1 MDFKNLPN
9 DFDINSDPSLNSE
22 KDPLKKLEEYSEE
35 KSNKRLVVFTILG
48 IIGIVLVIAILS
60 VGFLALRGGDETST
74 ALDLPEQ
81 TTTTTDSG
89 SDDISATVFPSGRG
103 SSGGGSGSSGN
114 TGSTQLTRM
123 GFFADFF
130 NSPTSLSPGDIY
142 YKEGN
147 VGIGTDSPLSLLQV
161 NGSTTIGE
169 FTSTELDDIFT
180 YPTILV
186 LKDVR
191 AGGNTRLTLV
201 KGNGRGTLSYGT
213 DGRIGVEGFSL
224 DVKGEGPDFTILSNG
239 DTLLGQ
245 SGMVG
250 IGGVTPADLNALD
263 ATGNP
268 VALVIKD
275 VHDGGNTRLT
285 LIRGERSGTLSYGT
299 DGRYLDD
306 VNVGPTNYLEG
317 LSLDVK
323 GGESDFKIS
332 KDGNIYLK
340 NLVATGSGKFLCIEE
355 DTGKI
360 YRSVTACA

>member
-1 MDFKNLPN
+1 M
-9 DFDINSDPSLNSE
+9 NSE

-103 SSGGGSGSSGN
+103 SSGGSGSGSSGN

-186 LKDVR
+186 LKDIR

-201 KGNGRGTLSYGT
+201 RGNGRGTLSYGT

>member
-1 MDFKNLPN
+1 MDFKNMPN
-9 DFDINSDPSLNSE
+9 EFDINSNSSLDSE
-22 KDPLKKLEEYSEE
+22 EDPLKKLENYSE
-35 KSNKRLVVFTILG
+35 KNSNKKFVVWTILG
-48 IIGIVLVIAILS
+48 IVGIVLVIAIFS
-60 VGFLALRGGDETST
+60 IGFIALKGGNEKST

-89 SDDISATVFPSGRG
+89 SDDVSATVFPSGRG
-103 SSGGGSGSSGN
+103 SSGGSGSGSSGN

-169 FTSTELDDIFT
+169 FTSTELESIFT
-180 YPTILV
+180 NPTILV
-186 LKDVR
+186 LKDIR

-201 KGNGRGTLSYGT
+201 RGNGRGTLSYGT
-213 DGRIGVEGFSL
+213 DGRIGKEGLSL
-224 DVKGEGPDFTILSNG
+224 NVLGEGSDFIILSNG

-245 SGMVG
+245 SGTVG
-250 IGGVTPADLNALD
+250 IGNVTPKDISDID

-275 VHDGGNTRLT
+275 VRDGGNTRLT
-285 LIRGERSGTLSYGT
+285 LIRGEGKGTLSYGT
-299 DGRYLDD
+299 DGRYG
-306 VNVGPTNYLEG
+306 NLEG

-323 GGESDFKIS
+323 GGESDFMIS
-332 KDGNIYLK
+332 KDGDIYLK
-340 NLVATGSGKFLCIEE
+340 NLVSTGSGKFLCIE

-360 YRSVTACA
+360 YRSATACE

>member
-1 MDFKNLPN
+1 MPN
-9 DFDINSDPSLNSE
+9 EFDINSNSSLDSE
-22 KDPLKKLEEYSEE
+22 EDPLKKLENYSE
-35 KSNKRLVVFTILG
+35 KNSNKKFVVWTILG
-48 IIGIVLVIAILS
+48 IVGIVLVIAIFS
-60 VGFLALRGGDETST
+60 IGFIALKGGNEKST

-103 SSGGGSGSSGN
+103 GRSGGGSGN

-169 FTSTELDDIFT
+169 FTSTELESIFT
-180 YPTILV
+180 NPTILV

-191 AGGNTRLTLV
+191 AGGNTRLTLIR
-201 KGNGRGTLSYGT
+201 GEGAGTLSYGT
-213 DGRIGVEGFSL
+213 DGRIG
-224 DVKGEGPDFTILSNG
+224 T
-239 DTLLGQ
+239 
-245 SGMVG
+245 
-250 IGGVTPADLNALD
+250 
-263 ATGNP
+263 
-268 VALVIKD
+268 
-275 VHDGGNTRLT
+275 
-285 LIRGERSGTLSYGT
+285 
-299 DGRYLDD
+299 
-306 VNVGPTNYLEG
+306 EG

-323 GGESDFKIS
+323 GGESDFMIS
-332 KDGNIYLK
+332 KDGDIYLK
-340 NLVATGSGKFLCIEE
+340 NLVSTGSGKFLCIE

-360 YRSVTACA
+360 YRSATACA